1 MMIMQCDYFQNS
13 ICKSCSLLPM
23 TYEQSL
29 GIRFAALQR
38 LFPFVSIEDFCGVT
52 NAAGSRIRAKLA
64 VSGSIE
70 SPQIGFWDDQRSLVA
85 AEQCPLHHPAING
98 HVEPLKQLIR
108 DAKLVPY
115 DVASDRGEL
124 KFAVLTWSPTHDQ
137 LMLQLVLRSR
147 ESIDRIRS
155 FWRREQ
161 ASQWKNT
168 TVLSVNLQP
177 VRSSQMAGEED
188 VAVTETQALP
198 IRFGT
203 TELLFGPRSFLQ
215 TNYEIAAAL
224 YAHAAEMMDIIG
236 THSLLDLYCG
246 VGAFSLTSGPN
257 VTSIL
262 GIDVSPNAIHCAMT
276 AAAQNGRHG
285 TTFRCL
291 SLNESLGMELIPSD
305 IDTILCNPPRRG
317 LDGPSVEL
325 IRFLRPAHVLYSSCN
340 PATLQRDA
348 ALLESE
354 YHMLR
359 LTPFDMFPFTHH
371 CEVLA
376 VLERKA

>member
-1 MMIMQCDYFQNS
+1 
-13 ICKSCSLLPM
+13 M

-38 LFPFVSIEDFCGVT
+38 LFPFVSIEDFRGVT
-52 NAAGSRIRAKLA
+52 SAVGSRIRAKLA
-64 VSGSIE
+64 VSGSID

-85 AEQCPLHHPAING
+85 ADQCPLHHPAINA

-124 KFAVLTWSPTHDQ
+124 KFAVLTWSPTHEQ

-161 ASQWKNT
+161 ARQWTST

-177 VRSSQMAGEED
+177 VRSSQIAGDED
-188 VAVTETQALP
+188 VAITESQTLP

-224 YAHAAEMMDIIG
+224 YAHAAAIMDTIG
-236 THSLLDLYCG
+236 TRSLLDLYCG
-246 VGAFSLTSGPN
+246 VGAFSLTSGPG
-257 VTSIL
+257 VTSIF
-262 GIDVSPNAIHCAMT
+262 GIDVSPNAIHCAAT
-276 AAAQNGRHG
+276 AAAQNGRHRA
-285 TTFRCL
+285 TFRCL
-291 SLNESLGMELIPSD
+291 SLNEPLGMELIPSD

-325 IRFLRPAHVLYSSCN
+325 IRSLRPAHVLYSSCN

-354 YHMLR
+354 YHILR
-359 LTPFDMFPFTHH
+359 LTPFDMFPYTHH

-376 VLERKA
+376 VLERSCVVGKVDIRHC